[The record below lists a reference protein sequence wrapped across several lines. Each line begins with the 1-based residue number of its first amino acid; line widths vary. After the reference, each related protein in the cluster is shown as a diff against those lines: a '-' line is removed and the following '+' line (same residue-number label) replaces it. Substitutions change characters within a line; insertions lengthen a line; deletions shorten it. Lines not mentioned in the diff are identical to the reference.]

1 MSKPMTI
8 VKDFVRG
15 EEQADELKA
24 AAKQYATNIE
34 RIYAQVGDHIRQ
46 NAELA
51 ARYGRDALLAQLPAD
66 VAASVAAVEG
76 GLAQAWG
83 ALSDDAMPEIP
94 AQPVVEESQPVQE

>member
-1 MSKPMTI
+1 MKPMTAVI
-8 VKDFVRG
+8 NYVRN
-15 EEQADELKA
+15 EQQADATKA
-24 AAKQYATNIE
+24 AAKQYAVNIE

-46 NAELA
+46 NTELA
-51 ARYGRDALLAQLPAD
+51 AKYGRDALLAQLPAE